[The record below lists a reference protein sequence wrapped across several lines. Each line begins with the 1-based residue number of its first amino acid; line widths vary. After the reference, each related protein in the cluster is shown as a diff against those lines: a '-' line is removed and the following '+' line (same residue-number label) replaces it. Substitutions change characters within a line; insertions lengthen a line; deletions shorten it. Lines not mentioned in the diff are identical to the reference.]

1 MLFVHLCSGGVF
13 RDIIMG
19 KQTQR
24 ATSLVFLEYGNMKV
38 CMDGWMMALLVNN
51 VLLGRYPLHAKGLF
65 SFFLSI

>member
-1 MLFVHLCSGGVF
+1 
-13 RDIIMG
+13 MG

-24 ATSLVFLEYGNMKV
+24 ATSSVFLEYGNMKV